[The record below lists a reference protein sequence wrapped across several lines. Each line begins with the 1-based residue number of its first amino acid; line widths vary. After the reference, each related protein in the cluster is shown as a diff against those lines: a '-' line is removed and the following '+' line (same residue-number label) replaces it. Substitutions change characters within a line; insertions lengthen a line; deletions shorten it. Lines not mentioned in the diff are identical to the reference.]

1 MNAAPAPPPP
11 PSVGLPTVADRS
23 EVTATRPDQKPTG
36 ERAILESKLSPALL
50 AAFDCWKESGSA
62 CTKIKGDQVDLQ
74 LFLTPDSN
82 AAIEQLK
89 ALGFT
94 ISEERQKQRTVIGR
108 LPVGKLVELAQ
119 MDAVRFV
126 ALIKR

>member
-1 MNAAPAPPPP
+1 MAVNH
-11 PSVGLPTVADRS
+11 LEEVA
-23 EVTATRPDQKPTG
+23 TPPDQKQTG

-62 CTKIKGDQVDLQ
+62 CTKLRGDMVDLQ
-74 LFLTPDSN
+74 LVLAPDSN

-89 ALGFT
+89 ALGFS
-94 ISEERQKQRTVIGR
+94 IAEERQKQRAIIGR
-108 LPVGKLVELAQ
+108 LPVAKLVELAQ